1 MAFRSVN
8 LNPPR
13 GPRGGGGG
21 GGGGRGGGGG
31 GGGGGFRSVSG
42 SGYNTP
48 LQFDASGRVDQGF
61 GPVGGAATAAEDVF
75 DIFGVD
81 DIATSQQ
88 QQNQPSPAPILYVP
102 PVFMLFCTPE
112 QFGRSL

>member
-21 GGGGRGGGGG
+21 GRGGN
-31 GGGGGFRSVSG
+31 GGGFRSASG

-48 LQFDASGRVDQGF
+48 QPAFQVDASGRVDQGF
-61 GPVGGAATAAEDVF
+61 GPVGGAAAAADDF
-75 DIFGVD
+75 DIFGID
-81 DIATSQQ
+81 DPATLQP
-88 QQNQPSPAPILYVP
+88 QQNQAPPAPIL
-102 PVFMLFCTPE
+102 
-112 QFGRSL
+112 